1 MAYPKH
7 SRFVYADYEAIE
19 RAINEGELNEF
30 DICIAQDTRE
40 LLLIKDDLELL
51 PINSKIYRYTSISEA
66 EAALNAAS
74 DTYEGQMVAILS
86 NGKYVAYIVNRK
98 DGRFVIDSLATVNVV
113 IDYDE
118 ISHIPIINKYGSI
131 GEPIMLS
138 ELADGTYKVS
148 GQYRIAE
155 TLATVFSSA
164 NGNLYNVSHN
174 GDTTTVKKITSSE
187 IVDYFINAEGQ
198 VSVSRYVTTQYLAD
212 NHYTTTDYV
221 DAKIAA
227 LDFITRE
234 EMNAYVFDIVQQSID
249 SIIDAR
255 IDAAIDAKTVFA
267 TPEDIH
273 DLFE

>member
-1 MAYPKH
+1 MPYPKH
-7 SRFVYADYEAIE
+7 SRFVYADYDDIE

-74 DTYEGQMVAILS
+74 DTYEGQLVAILS
-86 NGKYVAYIVNRK
+86 NGKYVAYIVNRRN
-98 DGRFVIDSLATVNVV
+98 DHFAIDSLATVNMV

-118 ISHIPIINKYGSI
+118 ISHTPIINKYGNI
-131 GEPIMLS
+131 GAPIMLS
-138 ELADGTYKVS
+138 ELPDGAYKVT

-155 TLATVFSSA
+155 SLVTTFSSA
-164 NGNLYNVSHN
+164 SGNLFSVSHN
-174 GDTTTVKKITSSE
+174 VDFTTIKKITSSE
-187 IVDYFINAEGQ
+187 ITDYYIDAEGN
-198 VSVSRYVTTQYLAD
+198 VSVSRYVTNQYLAD
-212 NHYTTTDYV
+212 NHYTTTEYV

-249 SIIDAR
+249 AIIDAR
-255 IDAAIDAKTVFA
+255 IDAAIDAKTVVA
-267 TPEDIH
+267 TEEEIRQIFD
-273 DLFE
+273 